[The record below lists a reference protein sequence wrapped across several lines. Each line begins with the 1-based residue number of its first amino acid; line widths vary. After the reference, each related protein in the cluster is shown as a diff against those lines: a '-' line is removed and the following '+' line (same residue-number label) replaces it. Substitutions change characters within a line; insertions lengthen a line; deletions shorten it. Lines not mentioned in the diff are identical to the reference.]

1 MITEEQRNGL
11 DIALNEAVLLGFE
24 VDADRRLAA
33 ATFEVLT
40 LPEPGPAPDDRR
52 VQFVF
57 HPVGRVAASLRN
69 GRWDDSEASIVPF
82 SINDLLTVVQSF
94 KGLPI
99 YGWEFIDTHNKELE
113 KWGDRLSLDWT
124 SGSDG
129 VSHSITVFQD
139 SEDRILDLCVWFDD
153 LVIRNPARSTIPLDT
168 FIAAG
173 KRWWDALY
181 AGDERT
187 RGRGITPLNDPS
199 T

>member
-1 MITEEQRNGL
+1 MITEDQGNGL

-40 LPEPGPAPDDRR
+40 LPGPAPDDRR

-113 KWGDRLSLDWT
+113 EWGDRLSLDWT

-139 SEDRILDLCVWFDD
+139 SEDRHLDLCVWFDD
-153 LVIRNPARSTIPLDT
+153 LVIRNPVRSTIPLDT

-187 RGRGITPLNDPS
+187 RGHGITPINDPS